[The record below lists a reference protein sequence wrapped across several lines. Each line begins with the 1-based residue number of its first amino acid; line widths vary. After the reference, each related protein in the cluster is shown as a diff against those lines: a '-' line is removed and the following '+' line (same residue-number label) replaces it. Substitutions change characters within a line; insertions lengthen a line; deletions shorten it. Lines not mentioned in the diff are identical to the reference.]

1 MNIKIE
7 GDGKRCGKRETFES
21 KFDGK
26 YHRDHFVAEDDD
38 INFDFTESGKIKKR
52 TPSSVTITTATTT
65 KRATTTTTT
74 ITTTTKTTTTTSKF

>member
-38 INFDFTESGKIKKR
+38 INFDFTESGKIKKT
-52 TPSSVTITTATTT
+52 TPSSITITTATTT
-65 KRATTTTTT
+65 
-74 ITTTTKTTTTTSKF
+74 ITTKFTET